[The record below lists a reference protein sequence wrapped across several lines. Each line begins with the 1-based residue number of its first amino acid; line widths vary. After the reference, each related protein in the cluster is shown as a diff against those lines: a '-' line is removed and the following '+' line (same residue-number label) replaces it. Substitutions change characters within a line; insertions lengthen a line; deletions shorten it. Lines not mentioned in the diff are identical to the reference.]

1 LATHDSLRRSFVRFD
16 TFSVDL
22 SSAELFRSGM
32 RVPIQ
37 GQPLQVLRVLLEA
50 EGNVVTREQLRAAVW
65 PQDTFVD
72 FEHGVNTAVKKLRQ
86 ALDDSAECPRF
97 VETLPKIGYRFI
109 VPVEWVADE
118 IRNDPPPPIGPIAPG
133 STSVR
138 PFAATASPQLTEN
151 TVVGNAAS
159 EVVLTRLGSR
169 KRFMMLSAIAGLLL
183 ILASVV
189 YLRRSYPAPTSATQ
203 KRVMLAVLP
212 FQNMSN
218 DPGQEYFSDGLTEET
233 ITDLGQL
240 SPEHLG
246 VIARTSAMTYKHTDK
261 SISQIGRELGVDYV
275 LEGSVRREG
284 GQARI
289 SAQLIRTSDQT
300 HLWAQNY
307 QRDLHDLLQIENE
320 LGTAIARQV
329 QGNLTPQQ
337 QVDLSKM
344 RPVNPDAYDLYLKGR
359 FYWNQNNRDA
369 MKESVGYFQQ
379 AIAKD
384 PDFALAYVGLAN
396 AYNKGTFWGA
406 YSPQESRPKAK
417 AAATKALALDPS
429 LAEAHTILG
438 MEKSFYEFDFPGA
451 QKEFLKA
458 IELNPNYAYAHL
470 WYSACYLAPMG
481 RMPEAIAE
489 NKKALELDP
498 LSMTINDI
506 MAMTYMSAGDYENS
520 YRQFQHTIAMDPNS
534 VIDHAGLSF
543 LLKITGRY
551 EEGIEENEKK
561 ELLFGSSAEDV
572 ATRATMFRQALKKGG
587 EKGMWQKELELKK
600 PWDESPDIIASL
612 YALTGDKDRA
622 FEWLDKAYAERD
634 MGIIGLKVDPA
645 FTNLHGD
652 PRFAAL
658 LRRMGLPE

>member
-1 LATHDSLRRSFVRFD
+1 METPASSTRRIRTALFEIDLGSGDVRK
-16 TFSVDL
+16 
-22 SSAELFRSGM
+22 EGR
-32 RVPIQ
+32 RVPLQ
-37 GQPLQVLRVLLEA
+37 EQPFRVLAVLLERPG
-50 EGNVVTREQLRAAVW
+50 EVITREELQARLW
-65 PQDTFVD
+65 PADTFVGFD
-72 FEHGVNTAVKKLRQ
+72 EGINTAIRKLRI
-86 ALDDSAECPRF
+86 AFGDSADNPRF
-97 VETLPKIGYRFI
+97 IETLPRRGYRF
-109 VPVEWVADE
+109 VAPVHEAALALPQPPESVAVE
-118 IRNDPPPPIGPIAPG
+118 
-133 STSVR
+133 
-138 PFAATASPQLTEN
+138 ATTDLPRAWPRSRTTL
-151 TVVGNAAS
+151 VVAGAVALL
-159 EVVLTRLGSR
+159 VV
-169 KRFMMLSAIAGLLL
+169 
-183 ILASVV
+183 LASVT
-189 YLRRSYPAPTSATQ
+189 YLIRSHSHSDSTAQ

-218 DPGQEYFSDGLTEET
+218 DPAQEYFSDGLTEET

-246 VIARTSAMTYKHTDK
+246 VVARTSAMAYKHTNK
-261 SISQIGRELGVDYV
+261 TVSQIGRELGVDYI

-284 GQARI
+284 GQARV
-289 SAQLIRTSDQT
+289 SAQLIRVSDQT

-307 QRDLHDLLQIENE
+307 QRELHDLLQIENE
-320 LGTAIARQV
+320 LGTAIARHV

-344 RPVNPDAYDLYLKGR
+344 RTVNPDAYDLYLKGR

-369 MKESVGYFQQ
+369 IKESVGYFQQ

-396 AYNKGTFWGA
+396 AYNNGTFWGA

-506 MAMTYMSAGDYENS
+506 MAMTYMSAGDYEDS

-600 PWDESPDIIASL
+600 PWDESPDGIATL

-645 FTNLHGD
+645 FKNLHGD